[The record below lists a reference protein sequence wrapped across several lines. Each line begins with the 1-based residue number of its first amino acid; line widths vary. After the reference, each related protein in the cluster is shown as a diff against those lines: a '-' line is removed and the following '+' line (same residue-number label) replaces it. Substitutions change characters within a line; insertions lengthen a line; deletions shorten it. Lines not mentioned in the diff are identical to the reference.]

1 MSRYPGPDDLP
12 YLRANFVV
20 LDELAR
26 AHGRSV
32 DDVRARIEAGSLPRP
47 AYELSDGTSL
57 VAPDYFA
64 LSDAA
69 GGDGDLRDWFHA
81 RYADAAA
88 GEPAADPAAEAWD
101 DYLTGFY
108 AKCLRSVTPSTIV
121 RKAAL
126 MARIESL
133 IAEPREGDL
142 EWLASLREAVDALD
156 VLERPFAE
164 FDRVEGPVSRDRLI
178 AGVREQFL
186 GAAGGLPVSRP

>member
-12 YLRANFVV
+12 YLRAEFVA

-26 AHGRSV
+26 AHGRSL
-32 DDVRARIEAGSLPRP
+32 DDVRAGIDAGELPRP
-47 AYELSDGTSL
+47 AYALGDGTEL

-69 GGDGDLRDWFHA
+69 GGDGDLRRWFLA
-81 RYADAAA
+81 RYEEAAA
-88 GEPAADPAAEAWD
+88 GEPAADPPGEAWD

-108 AKCLRSVTPSTIV
+108 ARCLRSVTPATIV
-121 RKAAL
+121 RKAVL

-133 IAEPREGDL
+133 IADPREGDL
-142 EWLASLREAVDALD
+142 EWLALLREAVDALD

-178 AGVREQFL
+178 TDVRERFL
-186 GAAGGLPVSRP
+186 GQAGGVAA